1 MNKKKTILIIIVILT
16 FAITLTFLILNYK
29 NSKNGNNTTS
39 KSEEDIVNNILNIKN
54 YSARLDITIETN
66 KNKTKYIVFQKIEN
80 GVATQEV
87 EEPENIA
94 GIKTEYDGTNLKISN
109 NKLNLETT
117 FQNYN
122 YVVENRLWLD
132 SFIEEYKTIQNTKKQ
147 IINNEIILEV
157 RKNDSPYNVIKKLYI
172 DKNNGMPTKMIVQDI
187 NQKTLVYILY
197 TEITIS

>member
-66 KNKTKYIVFQKIEN
+66 KNKTKYIVSQKIEN

>member
-66 KNKTKYIVFQKIEN
+66 KNKTKYIVSQKIEN

-172 DKNNGMPTKMIVQDI
+172 DKNNGMPTKIIVQDI